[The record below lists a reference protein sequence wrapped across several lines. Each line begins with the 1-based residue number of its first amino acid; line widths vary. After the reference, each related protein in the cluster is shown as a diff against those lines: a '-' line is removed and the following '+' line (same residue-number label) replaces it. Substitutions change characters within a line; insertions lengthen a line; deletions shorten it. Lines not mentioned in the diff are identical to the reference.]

1 MKVSIN
7 TGKARIVS
15 RTILGLLAGVS
26 MTGCAATE
34 VFYMDVKE
42 GACYRYADD
51 DHAVED
57 GNYKQM
63 EVIDCQQPH
72 HLQVIGVVDV
82 PYVDV
87 GTSAVSVGSGSG
99 GGSAAG
105 GDDVFQALES
115 ITDQLNT
122 QIVSAH
128 CQKVYQDRFGVEP
141 PSIATPGATYLRW
154 FYPDPGEERRRY
166 AGTTVCYVHQGY
178 QSYQLVE
185 GGQ

>member
-7 TGKARIVS
+7 NGKARIVS
-15 RTILGLLAGVS
+15 RTMLGFLVGVS

-34 VFYMDVKE
+34 VFYLDTVE

-51 DHAVED
+51 DHPVGSD
-57 GNYKQM
+57 NYKQV

-87 GTSAVSVGSGSG
+87 GFGSVSD
-99 GGSAAG
+99 GSAASE

-128 CQKVYQDRFGVEP
+128 CQKVYRDRFGVEP
-141 PSIATPGATYLRW
+141 PAIATPGATYLRW

-166 AGTTVCYVHQGY
+166 GGATVCYVHQGY

-185 GGQ
+185 GGL

>member
-1 MKVSIN
+1 MKVPAKLNLSW
-7 TGKARIVS
+7 TWLFMVYA
-15 RTILGLLAGVS
+15 LF

-34 VFYMDVKE
+34 VFYLDTVE

-51 DHAVED
+51 DHPVGSD
-57 GNYKQM
+57 NYKQV

-87 GTSAVSVGSGSG
+87 GTSNASVGGSVSD
-99 GGSAAG
+99 GSAAG

-122 QIVSAH
+122 QIVSTH

-141 PSIATPGATYLRW
+141 PSIATPGASYLRW

-166 AGTTVCYVHQGY
+166 GGATVCYVHQGY

-185 GGQ
+185 GGL

>member
-1 MKVSIN
+1 MKVSAN
-7 TGKARIVS
+7 SGKARIVS
-15 RTILGLLAGVS
+15 GTILGLLAGVF
-26 MTGCAATE
+26 MTGCTATE
-34 VFYMDVKE
+34 VFYLDTVE

-51 DHAVED
+51 DHPVGSD
-57 GNYKQM
+57 NYKQV

-87 GTSAVSVGSGSG
+87 GSGSGSASD
-99 GGSAAG
+99 GSKG
-105 GDDVFQALES
+105 SGDDDVFQALES

-122 QIVSAH
+122 QIVNAY

-141 PSIATPGATYLRW
+141 PAIFSPGATYLRW

-166 AGTTVCYVHQGY
+166 GGATVCYVHQGY

>member
-7 TGKARIVS
+7 NGKAR
-15 RTILGLLAGVS
+15 RTILGLLAGVY
-26 MTGCAATE
+26 MTGCATS
-34 VFYMDVKE
+34 VFYLDTKE

-51 DHAVED
+51 DHPVGSD
-57 GNYKQM
+57 NYKEV

-87 GTSAVSVGSGSG
+87 GTSKASV
-99 GGSAAG
+99 

-122 QIVSAH
+122 QIVNAH
-128 CQKVYQDRFGVEP
+128 CQKVYRDRFGVEP
-141 PSIATPGATYLRW
+141 PAIVSPGATYLRW

-166 AGTTVCYVHQGY
+166 GGATVCYVHKGY
-178 QSYQLVE
+178 QYYQLVE

>member
-1 MKVSIN
+1 MKVPTKLNLSW
-7 TGKARIVS
+7 TWLFMVYA
-15 RTILGLLAGVS
+15 LF

-34 VFYMDVKE
+34 VFYLDTVE

-51 DHAVED
+51 DHPVGSD
-57 GNYKQM
+57 NYKLV

-72 HLQVIGVVDV
+72 HLQVIGVADV

-87 GTSAVSVGSGSG
+87 GSGSGSASDG
-99 GGSAAG
+99 SKASGDGSAAG
-105 GDDVFQALES
+105 DDDVFQALES

-122 QIVSAH
+122 QIVNAY

-141 PSIATPGATYLRW
+141 PAIVSPGATYLRW

-166 AGTTVCYVHQGY
+166 GGATVCYVHQGY
-178 QSYQLVE
+178 QYYQLVE